1 MKTLVL
7 IPTLL
12 SLAFIGTT
20 AQRPQADAQRKPS
33 RKHVEI
39 TAATVAK
46 QPGGRP
52 YAIDLTR
59 RGTIYTLAEGTDY
72 ARVRV
77 RTSKGDMTVAEL
89 LQKAGKKVSGKL
101 QIAQTS
107 DLRAERVRS
116 GRGTRLGG
124 RGLAF
129 DCGAL
134 ACGCS
139 GDDDCNDMFESG
151 NCGPIAVCYPDGCI
165 CIRL

>member
-20 AQRPQADAQRKPS
+20 AQRPEADAQRKPS
-33 RKHVEI
+33 RKHVEV

-46 QPGGRP
+46 QPGGKP

-77 RTSKGDMTVAEL
+77 RTSKGYMTVADL

-116 GRGTRLGG
+116 GGGTRRGG
-124 RGLAF
+124 RGLI
-129 DCGAL
+129 DCGDL
-134 ACGCS
+134 ACFCS
-139 GDDDCNDMFESG
+139 GEDDCIELLGSDK
-151 NCGPIAVCYPDGCI
+151 CGPIAVCYPDGCI